1 MKIILLKMR
10 FAIILGFLLGITHGF
25 FVSEGYSS
33 NNFENNQFLITEKS
47 VNIFYPL

>member
-10 FAIILGFLLGITHGF
+10 FAIILGFLLGITHGV
-25 FVSEGYSS
+25 FVSEGHSS

-47 VNIFYPL
+47 VNMYSAL

>member
-10 FAIILGFLLGITHGF
+10 FAIILGFLLGMTHGV
-25 FVSEGYSS
+25 FVSEGHTS

-47 VNIFYPL
+47 VNMYSPL